1 MKEEIIVFIL
11 VSPIIIYLLFVIL
24 FKNFSIGFTIIM
36 FILPFENLLG
46 TGESGSISR
55 YLIILTG
62 VGCFLQKILILNKV
76 SIFKEPIFNLFLTL
90 IFWSFASIIWSVSPE
105 TSLVTTIT
113 LVGNFIL
120 FSIVFLSNRK
130 WLSIYWISLLIGCTS
145 SIILGNFLPRPEGL
159 ENNLDRFTTG
169 GQDPNDLAGLL
180 LIAFSVGVY
189 VFYSQLKSKRSR
201 FLMFFNLATIFIG
214 VLLTLSRTG
223 LIAMV
228 VPLSFLA
235 LRKFEKKNY
244 FHLIILLFTS
254 ILYIL
259 GMDTINEF
267 LNLFIS
273 PLFSRFNQ
281 LNESQFA
288 SARWD
293 IWLAAIEVI
302 KHNFVLG
309 VGAGA
314 LPYVIDDYSSVILPR
329 STYNPEIGLVAH
341 NIILSVW
348 SEMGLIG
355 ITIFVTI
362 LFFGFQYT
370 LNLSKKDPWGLGM
383 LVSIL
388 VVFVMGT
395 TLSWENKKILYIL
408 FGSICVLY
416 KSKKDYLDD

>member
-1 MKEEIIVFIL
+1 MVFIL
-11 VSPIIIYLLFVIL
+11 MSPIIIYLLFVIL
-24 FKNFSIGFTIIM
+24 FKNFYIGFTIIM

-55 YLIILTG
+55 YIIILNG
-62 VGCFLQKILILNKV
+62 VGCFLQKSFLINKIG
-76 SIFKEPIFNLFLTL
+76 IFKEPIFKL
-90 IFWSFASIIWSVSPE
+90 ILALMFWSFASMIWSVNPE
-105 TSLVTTIT
+105 ISLVTTIT
-113 LVGNFIL
+113 LIGNFIL
-120 FSIVFLSNRK
+120 FFIVLLSNRK
-130 WLSIYWISLLIGCTS
+130 WLSIYWISLLIGCTAS
-145 SIILGNFLPRPEGL
+145 VILGNFLPRHEGL

-169 GQDPNDLAGLL
+169 GQDPNNLAGLL

-201 FLMFFNLATIFIG
+201 FLMFFNLATILIG

-223 LIAMV
+223 LIAMI
-228 VPLSFLA
+228 VPLSFLI
-235 LRKFEKKNY
+235 LRKIEKKINFY
-244 FHLIILLFTS
+244 LLVLVFTS

-259 GMDTINEF
+259 SMDTINEF

-288 SARWD
+288 QARWD

-302 KHNFVLG
+302 KHNFFLG

-314 LPYVIDDYSSVILPR
+314 LPYVIDDYSSVLLPR

-341 NIILSVW
+341 NMILSVW

-355 ITIFVTI
+355 TTIFVTI
-362 LFFGFQYT
+362 LFFAFKYT
-370 LNLSKKDPWGLGM
+370 LNLSKRDPWGLGM

-408 FGSICVLY
+408 FGRAISF
-416 KSKKDYLDD
+416 

>member
-1 MKEEIIVFIL
+1 MKEEIMVFVL

-24 FKNFSIGFTIIM
+24 FKNFSIGFIIIM
-36 FILPFENLLG
+36 FLLPFENLLG

-55 YLIILTG
+55 YLIIFTG
-62 VGCFLQKILILNKV
+62 VGCFLQNSLTINKV
-76 SIFKEPIFNLFLTL
+76 NIFKEPIFNLILAL

-105 TSLVTTIT
+105 ISLVTTIT
-113 LVGNFIL
+113 LIGNFIL

-130 WLSIYWISLLIGCTS
+130 WLSIYWISLLIGCTAS
-145 SIILGNFLPRPEGL
+145 VILGNFLPRPEGL

-223 LIAMV
+223 LIATI
-228 VPLSFLA
+228 VPLSFFA
-235 LRKFEKKNY
+235 LRKFEKKISFY
-244 FHLIILLFTS
+244 LIILLFTS

-302 KHNFVLG
+302 KHNFILG

-314 LPYVIDDYSSVILPR
+314 LPYVIDDYSSVLLPR
-329 STYNPEIGLVAH
+329 STYNPEIGLLAH

-355 ITIFVTI
+355 ITIFITI
-362 LFFGFQYT
+362 LSFGFKYT

-408 FGSICVLY
+408 FGSICLLY
-416 KSKKDYLDD
+416 KSKKDYLYD

>member
-1 MKEEIIVFIL
+1 MKEEIMVFIL
-11 VSPIIIYLLFVIL
+11 LSPIIIYLLFVIL
-24 FKNFSIGFTIIM
+24 FKNFAIGFTIIM
-36 FILPFENLLG
+36 FMLPFENLLG

-62 VGCFLQKILILNKV
+62 VGCFLQKSLVLNKL
-76 SIFKEPIFNLFLTL
+76 SIFKDPIFNLILTL
-90 IFWSFASIIWSVSPE
+90 IFWSFASILWSVSPE
-105 TSLVTTIT
+105 TSLITTIT
-113 LVGNFIL
+113 LIGNFIL

-130 WLSIYWISLLIGCTS
+130 WLSIYWISLLIGCTAS
-145 SIILGNFLPRPEGL
+145 VILGNFLARPEGL

-201 FLMFFNLATIFIG
+201 LLMFFNLATILIG

-235 LRKFEKKNY
+235 LRKFKKKY
-244 FHLIILLFTS
+244 FYLIILLFTS

-281 LNESQFA
+281 LDESQFA
-288 SARWD
+288 LARWD

-302 KHNFVLG
+302 KHNFFLG

-314 LPYVIDDYSSVILPR
+314 LPYVIDDYSSVRLPR

-408 FGSICVLY
+408 FGSICLLY
-416 KSKKDYLDD
+416 ESKKNYLDD